1 MDARE
6 LTKRCYALENE
17 VMELKKEIKYLTQE
31 MEKQR
36 LKMSDMEMELKQL
49 SR

>member
-6 LTKRCYALENE
+6 LTKRCHALENE

-36 LKMSDMEMELKQL
+36 LKMSDMEMDLKQL
-49 SR
+49 SK